1 MADLAAR
8 ADVDPV
14 VLREDAARAKEMVA
28 ILQAAKKAED
38 RREKLMAHASTRRE
52 RRTLES
58 HDMARQLHVA
68 TMATGP
74 QPLTIE
80 GTTFASSQLYEHDD
94 VKREERMGAFEARV
108 QAATTQAIAAIEAK
122 ITAAKRDEVP
132 DDERILARLEAGRL
146 DGTQPGTPRRP
157 QPMGAH

>member
-8 ADVDPV
+8 ADVDAN

-58 HDMARQLHVA
+58 ALPASRFWGGEGRSGNARR
-68 TMATGP
+68 
-74 QPLTIE
+74 
-80 GTTFASSQLYEHDD
+80 S
-94 VKREERMGAFEARV
+94 
-108 QAATTQAIAAIEAK
+108 
-122 ITAAKRDEVP
+122 
-132 DDERILARLEAGRL
+132 
-146 DGTQPGTPRRP
+146 
-157 QPMGAH
+157 

>member
-58 HDMARQLHVA
+58 RGYGVPVFWWGA
-68 TMATGP
+68 TVS
-74 QPLTIE
+74 LTACRV
-80 GTTFASSQLYEHDD
+80 GSASRSS
-94 VKREERMGAFEARV
+94 GGS
-108 QAATTQAIAAIEAK
+108 TSSGS
-122 ITAAKRDEVP
+122 
-132 DDERILARLEAGRL
+132 RI
-146 DGTQPGTPRRP
+146 
-157 QPMGAH
+157 